1 MHRVLPRGNLPVPDL
16 GVFGNWGNL
25 PVPPDPF
32 HRSAGADRPRHGRLP
47 SLVVLHTPRTRELF
61 ELRDLALEAC
71 ELRSHDQDV
80 REHDGEHDEVC
91 GRDVLLARR
100 HAELVDGQNAINSH
114 LDVSIRA
121 NAQATEALTKRLD
134 DNTRLT
140 VENTA
145 LAQSIKAD
153 TSEIIAVFKA
163 GKTTLTTID
172 WVAKFIGK
180 VAILFGTRHFFNR

>member
-1 MHRVLPRGNLPVPDL
+1 MAGTPDSDEAMAAAD
-16 GVFGNWGNL
+16 FDPSSITDWGML
-25 PVPPDPF
+25 TPER
-32 HRSAGADRPRHGRLP
+32 RSA
-47 SLVVLHTPRTRELF
+47 EL
-61 ELRDLALEAC
+61 LRQ
-71 ELRSHDQDV
+71 HM
-80 REHDGEHDEVC
+80 
-91 GRDVLLARR
+91 LLARR

-180 VAILFGTRHFFNR
+180 VAIPGGVIYGGWKAFQAWLGR